1 MARTVREQ
9 LITALL
15 KHGQIKLAELWKC
28 SSPEVSKRLSGER
41 NVPIDDFSAALDAVG
56 VQLVTDE
63 RVVIEREEYDSL
75 RDLAR
80 RYPSIEGKP

>member
-15 KHGQIKLAELWKC
+15 RHGQIKLAELWNC
-28 SSPEVSKRLSGER
+28 SSPEVSKRLNGER
-41 NVPIDDFSAALDAVG
+41 NVPLDDFAAALDAVG
-56 VQLVTDE
+56 VQMVTDD
-63 RVVIEREEYDSL
+63 RVVIDREEYDSL

-80 RYPSIEGKP
+80 RYLACGERP